1 MIDFT
6 SSLYLG
12 MRHPHASLAP
22 WTSLTTG
29 VPAALGE
36 PGAAREV
43 SEELARLQGCEGTV
57 LGTSTLHLF
66 WDVCGM
72 LGGDVTLL
80 ADEGLYA
87 VGRAGVERA
96 GARGVPVRVIAHY
109 DAAAL
114 ARAVGECAGQGRRPV
129 LVCDGLCVDCGRV
142 APLARMVP
150 WLKAHRGHAIVDDTQ
165 ALGVVGAGSS
175 ARQPLGTGGGGSLR
189 HQEVMA
195 SGAVVI
201 CSLAKGF
208 GVPLAAL
215 SGRRAMLARYAARSE
230 VRVHSSPPSLAHL
243 VAAARALSVNRLGG
257 ERLRERLRAATLRFR
272 RRAVH
277 AGVTL
282 SPTLFPVQTVGGGV
296 DGVALHGALLRCG
309 VATVLR
315 ARTRQ
320 GRPRVSFVLTA
331 RHTAR
336 QIDEAIDHLARQ
348 LSVLSTA
355 TTPQD
360 DDATKGAGHAP
371 HPGGPLAPA
380 ELLRVVAR
388 PRHP

>member
-1 MIDFT
+1 
-6 SSLYLG
+6 
-12 MRHPHASLAP
+12 
-22 WTSLTTG
+22 
-29 VPAALGE
+29 
-36 PGAAREV
+36 
-43 SEELARLQGCEGTV
+43 
-57 LGTSTLHLF
+57 
-66 WDVCGM
+66 
-72 LGGDVTLL
+72 
-80 ADEGLYA
+80 
-87 VGRAGVERA
+87 
-96 GARGVPVRVIAHY
+96 
-109 DAAAL
+109 
-114 ARAVGECAGQGRRPV
+114 
-129 LVCDGLCVDCGRV
+129 
-142 APLARMVP
+142 
-150 WLKAHRGHAIVDDTQ
+150 
-165 ALGVVGAGSS
+165 
-175 ARQPLGTGGGGSLR
+175 
-189 HQEVMA
+189 MA